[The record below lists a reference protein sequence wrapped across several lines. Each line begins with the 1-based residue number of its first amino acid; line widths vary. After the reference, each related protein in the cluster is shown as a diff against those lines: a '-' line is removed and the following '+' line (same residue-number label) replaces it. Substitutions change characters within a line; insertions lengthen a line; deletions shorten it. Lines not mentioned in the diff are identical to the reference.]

1 MGLYFNGTDKMWRS
15 DMCVHEQVVKLNHRV
30 NRCVGCLNKSRLMH
44 RMKKKLLL
52 SKKIDRD
59 QQYQTILEAE
69 VELGMGLLDKEEQL
83 VYFQDFFTKHP
94 LEGPFY
100 SGTQTVGRC
109 AGFLSESNKVA
120 NFFQSPDGKYRS
132 DMCRVFCVAGRKV
145 QADKMCV
152 SCMAL
157 KCLTKKK

>member
-1 MGLYFNGTDKMWRS
+1 MACTGIPPSEFLSSCTPADIHEMGLYFNGTDKMWRS

-69 VELGMGLLDKEEQL
+69 VELGMGLRTLL
-83 VYFQDFFTKHP
+83 FWH
-94 LEGPFY
+94 
-100 SGTQTVGRC
+100 
-109 AGFLSESNKVA
+109 FLSESNKVA

-132 DMCRVFCVAGRKV
+132 DKCRVFCLKRRSGR
-145 QADKMCV
+145 
-152 SCMAL
+152 
-157 KCLTKKK
+157 